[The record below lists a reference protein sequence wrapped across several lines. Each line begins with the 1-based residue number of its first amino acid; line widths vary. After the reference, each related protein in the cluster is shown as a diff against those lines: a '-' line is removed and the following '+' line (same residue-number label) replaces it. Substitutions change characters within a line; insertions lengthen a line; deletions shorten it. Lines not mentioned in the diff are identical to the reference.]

1 MLAANKAFAEIGVKG
16 WIMAHLSHSY
26 HSGACL
32 YFTFAYLPSG
42 DSLDQYDV
50 VKSAIQQAFID
61 SGGTVS
67 HHHGV
72 GLEHAPWLEQDI
84 STSGVAVMQGLFD
97 SADPTNT
104 FNPGK
109 IITSAPVPAAALRD

>member
-1 MLAANKAFAEIGVKG
+1 MVFGDEPIAE
-16 WIMAHLSHSY
+16 
-26 HSGACL
+26 
-32 YFTFAYLPSG
+32 
-42 DSLDQYDV
+42 YDR

-61 SGGTVS
+61 AGGTLS

-84 STSGVAVMQGLFD
+84 SPAGVGLMQGLFT
-97 SADPTNT
+97 SADPGRH

-109 IITSAPVPAAALRD
+109 IAR

>member
-1 MLAANKAFAEIGVKG
+1 MAAANAAFDAIGVKG

-32 YFTFAYLPSG
+32 YFTFAYLPTG
-42 DSLDQYDV
+42 DSLEQYGV

-84 STSGVAVMQGLFD
+84 SSGGLALMQGLFD

-109 IITSAPVPAAALRD
+109 IIASAPVPALRE